1 MQMLQSIIATCIVL
15 LATAWLARKAY
26 QTVRGAFAN
35 GDDPS
40 APGCGH
46 CPSRLAKS
54 AQGTK
59 TLPLVEIGRPGRR
72 P

>member
-1 MQMLQSIIATCIVL
+1 MLQSIIATCIVL

-26 QTVRGAFAN
+26 QTVRGASST
-35 GDDPS
+35 GQDPTVS
-40 APGCGH
+40 GCGH

-54 AQGTK
+54 AQGAK
-59 TLPLVEIGRPGRR
+59 TTPLVEIGRPDRR